1 MGHLALIMFYCL
13 TRALDFVKVFR
24 RLKFFILKVQLLK
37 VFKILAKDCSN
48 EGRESGASCF
58 NVLICISQCRPI
70 PDNHLLKRI
79 FSLFLTFI
87 LVCPSQNIFTNTAMT
102 MLVII
107 LKKITFLFSI
117 PSYKHKCNQ

>member
-1 MGHLALIMFYCL
+1 MKG
-13 TRALDFVKVFR
+13 
-24 RLKFFILKVQLLK
+24 
-37 VFKILAKDCSN
+37 
-48 EGRESGASCF
+48 SGASCF

-107 LKKITFLFSI
+107 LKKKNLFIFNTLIQTQMQSVI
-117 PSYKHKCNQ
+117 MTNEKLCLKWNNFQNIAQTSFAKLRGDDDFTDVTLACQDQSSL